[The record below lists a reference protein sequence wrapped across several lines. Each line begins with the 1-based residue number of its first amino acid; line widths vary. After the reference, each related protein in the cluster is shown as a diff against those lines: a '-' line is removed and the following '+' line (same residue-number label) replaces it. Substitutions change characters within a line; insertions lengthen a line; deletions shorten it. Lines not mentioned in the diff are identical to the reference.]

1 MVDRRLLFRLQLQSQ
16 KRSMHP
22 SIQTAFWPSL
32 GRELLQVLTK
42 YSLWGSRL
50 ESPRPTQ
57 NEQVISSH
65 HPRGSFTPP
74 PAVDPMNK
82 TLFAFV
88 SVIAITVAPISAVAQ
103 SLPITVGMNYGVA
116 RQRLIQAGWQ
126 PLVPSFSDIK
136 WNTWSEVAIGGLQGL
151 AHLPVVAPQVC
162 ELDKLVYQREPLGA
176 SPRLVGR
183 CRGTCH
189 GLPTW
194 SLEPRE

>member
-1 MVDRRLLFRLQLQSQ
+1 MVDRRLLFRWQRQSQ

-136 WNTWSEVAIGGLQGL
+136 WNTWSEVLGCKVLL
-151 AHLPVVAPQVC
+151 HC
-162 ELDKLVYQREPLGA
+162 HCSQRP
-176 SPRLVGR
+176 
-183 CRGTCH
+183 
-189 GLPTW
+189 
-194 SLEPRE
+194 